1 MPIPKELLPEL
12 QEWKGGSSVPAEDWI
27 WMTGRADH
35 ALGYCSLLWPDFVV
49 FEGYVLR
56 VPTDIDRLRGWENGG
71 RSRSQVETAMNVFFL
86 ENAFSDERKDGGL
99 YDAQMTHLAAMMVDM
114 LDAKL
119 RRDFPDKSF
128 SAFVIDEDED
138 FGVSFHQI

>member
-1 MPIPKELLPEL
+1 
-12 QEWKGGSSVPAEDWI
+12 
-27 WMTGRADH
+27 MTGRADH